1 MVMFTTTTIFTVNKM
16 GDTDQLVEAYLLIR
30 TEREKLARDYET
42 ADNALKQDMLQLETV
57 MLDMCNTVNA
67 DSIKTKHGTVM
78 RKMNERFF
86 CQDWDNFYRFVLDNE
101 AVQLLERRIHQGNF
115 KEFLKDHESDGLP
128 PGVNVMREYGV
139 SVRKASK

>member
-1 MVMFTTTTIFTVNKM
+1 M
-16 GDTDQLVEAYLLIR
+16 GNTDELVEAYLHIR
-30 TEREKLARDYET
+30 SQREKLLSEYEV
-42 ADNALKQDMLQLETV
+42 ADLALKEDMAKLEAV
-57 MLDMCNTVNA
+57 MLEMCNAVNA

-86 CQDWDNFYRFVLDNE
+86 CQDWDNFYKFVLDNE
-101 AVQLLERRIHQGNF
+101 AVQLLERRIHQSNF
-115 KEFLKDHESDGLP
+115 KEFINSHEGDGLP

>member
-1 MVMFTTTTIFTVNKM
+1 MNVGN
-16 GDTDQLVEAYLLIR
+16 TDELVEAYLEIR
-30 TEREKLARDYET
+30 TQREKLLREYEM
-42 ADNALKQDMLQLETV
+42 ADATLKDDMSKIESV
-57 MLDMCNTVNA
+57 MLDMCNAVNA

-86 CQDWDNFYRFVLDNE
+86 CQDWDNFYKFVLDNE
-101 AVQLLERRIHQGNF
+101 AVQLLERRIHQSNF
-115 KEFLKDHESDGLP
+115 REFLSNHESDGMP